1 MKRKSRW
8 DEGSSAKQQKHMV
21 PCMPTIINVKNSD
34 NKAQE
39 IYILQLQIREATM
52 KLGLPNLGIPPDK
65 KDRSPSPEPIYN
77 NRGVR
82 MNTRYERTKTR
93 LINLRNTAITQ
104 LMVVD
109 PSYKPPAIFAY
120 KNSALEDKIEIPQEQ
135 YPQYN
140 FMGLILGPRG
150 HFLDRMKEKH

>member
-1 MKRKSRW
+1 
-8 DEGSSAKQQKHMV
+8 
-21 PCMPTIINVKNSD
+21 
-34 NKAQE
+34 
-39 IYILQLQIREATM
+39 
-52 KLGLPNLGIPPDK
+52 
-65 KDRSPSPEPIYN
+65 
-77 NRGVR
+77 

-104 LMVVD
+104 LMAVD

-140 FMGLILGPRG
+140 FMVRILNHSATYSSSFLTTLTFSFSGTHPRAEG
-150 HFLDRMKEKH
+150 ALSGQVMMLLNDDDTYDDLLNDKDDEFDDNDNVLFSPLYLSGDYC